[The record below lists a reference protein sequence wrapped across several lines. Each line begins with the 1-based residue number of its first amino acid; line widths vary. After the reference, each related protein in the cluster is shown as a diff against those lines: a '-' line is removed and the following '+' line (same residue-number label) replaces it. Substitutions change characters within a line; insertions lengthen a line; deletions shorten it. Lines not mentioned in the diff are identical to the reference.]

1 MKKLTARQIIDVFLI
16 VILLIFAGQNV
27 ASVHLKFLVFGFDLP
42 LIILIAFVF
51 FIGYLTALLFRKPGK
66 QDNKTGKNFFH
77 LNTDYETRHATF
89 LLNYVQRTY
98 RLVVANPHNGVGKHI
113 GNR

>member
-1 MKKLTARQIIDVFLI
+1 MKKLTARQIIDIVLI

-66 QDNKTGKNFFH
+66 QDNKASKDSTAELPSQKKNEV
-77 LNTDYETRHATF
+77 L
-89 LLNYVQRTY
+89 
-98 RLVVANPHNGVGKHI
+98 
-113 GNR
+113 

>member
-1 MKKLTARQIIDVFLI
+1 MKKLTARQIIDVILI

-66 QDNKTGKNFFH
+66 QDNKTGKNSTAELPSQEKNEVF
-77 LNTDYETRHATF
+77 
-89 LLNYVQRTY
+89 
-98 RLVVANPHNGVGKHI
+98 
-113 GNR
+113 

>member
-1 MKKLTARQIIDVFLI
+1 MKKLTVRQIIDVILI

-51 FIGYLTALLFRKPGK
+51 FIGYLTAMLFRRPDK
-66 QDNKTGKNFFH
+66 QQIKGNKNSTEMSSQGKNEA
-77 LNTDYETRHATF
+77 L
-89 LLNYVQRTY
+89 
-98 RLVVANPHNGVGKHI
+98 
-113 GNR
+113 

>member
-1 MKKLTARQIIDVFLI
+1 MKKLTTRQIIDVILI

-51 FIGYLTALLFRKPGK
+51 FIGYLTAMLFRRPDK
-66 QDNKTGKNFFH
+66 QQIKGNKNSTEMSSKGKNEA
-77 LNTDYETRHATF
+77 L
-89 LLNYVQRTY
+89 
-98 RLVVANPHNGVGKHI
+98 
-113 GNR
+113 